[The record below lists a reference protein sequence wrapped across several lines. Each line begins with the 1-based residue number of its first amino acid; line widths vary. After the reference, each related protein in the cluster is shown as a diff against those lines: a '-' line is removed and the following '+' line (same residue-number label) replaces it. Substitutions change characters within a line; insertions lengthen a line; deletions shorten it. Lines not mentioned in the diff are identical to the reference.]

1 MATKRGTTNPM
12 MPQTSVGDDACI
24 VPGTLRRRKVC
35 GRAMALPYNRGKRP
49 TIRHPAISAAPRNL
63 RGTPH
68 IPPQPLNIFR
78 AARRAAVHHI

>member
-1 MATKRGTTNPM
+1 MLASSR
-12 MPQTSVGDDACI
+12 
-24 VPGTLRRRKVC
+24 GTLRRRKTR

-49 TIRHPAISAAPRNL
+49 TIRHPAISAAPL
-63 RGTPH
+63 